1 MLPRTDRYYKNNTTK
16 YKYIC
21 YYDNNSILYKDYPS
35 DEDIFVATE
44 TGDRFDTL
52 AYQYYNDSTLW
63 WIIACA
69 NNIHNASIGFAEGTI
84 LRIPQNY
91 IEIVRNFTK

>member
-1 MLPRTDRYYKNNTTK
+1 MQSRYKNNTFKKTIDGREVLQSK
-16 YKYIC
+16 I
-21 YYDNNSILYKDYPS
+21 YPNIAQS

-52 AYQYYNDSTLW
+52 AYQFYKDSTLW

-69 NNIHNASIGFAEGTI
+69 NNVHNASIGLREGTI

-91 IEIVRNFTK
+91 IGILRDFENK